1 VVPPPFLLSIFSSP
15 LFLPLETVMARH
27 SRRNPYAIPPKGGAA
42 RWYNEP
48 EELFDLPSDVEIL
61 PHDMAA
67 ERYLTKKRGARSS
80 GTPEAKNVQP
90 GKYIVAV
97 GGLPR
102 PGAEAGTYESAKRGL
117 MQGLGVKVSDKA
129 TTRRKASGGYS
140 HDTRLA
146 PVKPGTKP
154 PYKITFVHSS
164 IIDVDDTLYSEEA
177 FRAQSKQNLR
187 GTVNPQDI
195 EREVPRLLLAG
206 NYVGVCGPDGQ
217 WKWQKPRVEE
227 FDFDIEESEPPP
239 QPMVLHPS
247 ASSRAAAPTGR
258 SGHVSAPRTAVGSSV
273 ARNYRPAPGKV
284 FEPNAEV
291 DRRSVNSQLEGMKK
305 NLKGM
310 DFSGAKF
317 NGLDMRGYDFS
328 GSNLDG
334 AEFRDCGVSES
345 NFSGASLR
353 NVVFHRSGQVSMG
366 GTTVYDCDF
375 TAADL
380 TGAKF
385 SVYVSYPNFDR
396 ANLTNT
402 TFRLV
407 IIYESKLKDANL
419 SGSNIKEGATTVLL
433 PDRHRR
439 EVIRPAPAAHGGG
452 DSDPIFDFDIDTETM
467 GETGYG
473 MDVDDFDF

>member
-1 VVPPPFLLSIFSSP
+1 
-15 LFLPLETVMARH
+15 MARH
-27 SRRNPYAIPPKGGAA
+27 SRRNPYVIPPKGGAA
-42 RWYNEP
+42 RWSNEP

-102 PGAEAGTYESAKRGL
+102 PGAEAGTYESVKRGL
-117 MQGLGVKVSDKA
+117 MQGLGVRVSDKA

-273 ARNYRPAPGKV
+273 ARNYRPAPGKS
-284 FEPNAEV
+284 FEADAEV
-291 DRRSVNSQLEGMKK
+291 NYRSVNSQLEGMKK

-317 NGLDMRGYDFS
+317 NGLDMRFYDFS

-334 AEFRDCGVSES
+334 AEFRDCDVSES
-345 NFSGASLR
+345 NFFGASLR
-353 NVVFHRSGQVSMG
+353 NVVFHGSGQVFL
-366 GTTVYDCDF
+366 CDF
-375 TAADL
+375 TAANL

-385 SVYVSYPNFDR
+385 LVEVSQANFYR

-402 TFRLV
+402 TFNLIFV
-407 IIYESKLKDANL
+407 ETCILNGANL
-419 SGSNIKEGATTVLL
+419 SGSNIKGHSVAPPKVA
-433 PDRHRR
+433 PAHRR

-452 DSDPIFDFDIDTETM
+452 DSDPIFDFDIDTETI